1 MNLFAAF
8 GTLAIIAFVASILLI
23 VFLFSIYN
31 RIIVL
36 ENRFK
41 NAWSQIDVQLK
52 RRNDL
57 IPNLLE
63 TVKGYAKHE
72 REVFEQVAKSRERM
86 MQAGSIDEQA
96 EAANMMTAALRSVFA
111 IAENYPEL
119 KANQNF
125 MMLQEELSSVE
136 NKIAYARQFYNDA
149 VLQYNNAV
157 ETVPGVFIA
166 GPMGKQKHVY
176 LEIPETEKAVPR
188 VSFS

>member
-1 MNLFAAF
+1 MNLFGVL
-8 GTLAIIAFVASILLI
+8 GTFAVIAFIASILLI
-23 VFLFSIYN
+23 IFLFSIYN

-86 MQAGSIDEQA
+86 MQAGSIDERA

-111 IAENYPEL
+111 IAESYPEL